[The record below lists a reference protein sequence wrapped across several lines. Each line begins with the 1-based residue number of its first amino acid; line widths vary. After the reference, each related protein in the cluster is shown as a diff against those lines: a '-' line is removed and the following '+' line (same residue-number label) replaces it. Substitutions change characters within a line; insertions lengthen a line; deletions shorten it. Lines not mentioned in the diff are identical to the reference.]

1 MFELG
6 IAVQRFERVDS
17 QTVLLDVL
25 CDLHYADSVKHFP
38 FATQVDFAQESD
50 AHDPSREVLALSQ
63 ALSQLSDFLAR
74 EVGVIQ
80 VDSSQDP

>member
-6 IAVQRFERVDS
+6 IAVRRFERVDS

-25 CDLHYADSVKHFP
+25 CDLHSADGVKHFP

-50 AHDPSREVLALSQ
+50 AVIPVVRFWLSVKRFGSC
-63 ALSQLSDFLAR
+63 LIFSPGR
-74 EVGVIQ
+74 WV
-80 VDSSQDP
+80 